1 MKIQYQRWFTF
12 KQPTIVVVSA
22 ELKAVHKTV
31 EYMRINPIK
40 HDSKNDIKNP
50 MSDQLW
56 NSVKHRLRSP
66 VVHDINIKGVI
77 INNAL

>member
-1 MKIQYQRWFTF
+1 MKLNILTF
-12 KQPTIVVVSA
+12 KQPTIVVVKA
-22 ELKAVHKTV
+22 ELKAVQSTV

-40 HDSKNDIKNP
+40 HDIKNDVKNP
-50 MSDQLW
+50 ISSQLW

-66 VVHDINIKGVI
+66 VVHDISIRGVI